1 MKNGEFLKNVNS
13 PDEIENSEFSKK
25 QHHLIKKENNEI
37 SRIMYNTEEKL
48 LIACYSDSTIRIY
61 DESDAE
67 ESILMKV
74 LSGAH
79 RDAEIS

>member
-1 MKNGEFLKNVNS
+1 
-13 PDEIENSEFSKK
+13 
-25 QHHLIKKENNEI
+25 
-37 SRIMYNTEEKL
+37 MYNTEEKL

-79 RDAEIS
+79 KDSEIT